1 MKKFKGFPRN
11 PKFTIVVNG
20 IEYKGNPEEI
30 IKDLHKKVRQLEE
43 NRQSYYCVVPWHIL
57 NDKRINATTKLIYAE
72 ITALSN
78 KEGYC
83 WASNGHFAKI
93 FGITDNRVSKLISDL
108 KNKEYVYIE
117 IDKKA
122 GNKRYIWIRPPI
134 GENNHRY
141 GSKQPEPMVQNN
153 HKDNTNID
161 NTKEINKRKKKYS
174 SIKDIKEQDLI
185 EISERYKVPLSFV
198 ELQLEK
204 MENWL
209 GAKGKRYKN
218 YRLALMNWVLRAAE
232 SKVEG
237 RAQDDSKRGVDA
249 RGI

>member
-1 MKKFKGFPRN
+1 M
-11 PKFTIVVNG
+11 IVNG
-20 IEYKGNPEEI
+20 IEYEGNPKII
-30 IKDLHKKVRQLEE
+30 IKDLHRRVRKLEE

-57 NDKRINATTKLIYAE
+57 NDKKISATAKLIYAE

-108 KNKEYVYIE
+108 KKKKYVYIE

-122 GNKRYIWIRPPI
+122 GNKRFIWIRPPI

-141 GSKQPEPMVQNN
+141 GSKQPEAIGQNN

-185 EISERYKVPLSFV
+185 EISEKYKVPLGFV
-198 ELQLEK
+198 KLQYEK
-204 MENWL
+204 MQNWVK
-209 GAKGKRYKN
+209 AKGKRYKN
-218 YRLALMNWVLRAAE
+218 YRRALMNWVLMAAE
-232 SKVEG
+232 RRVEG

-249 RGI
+249 RNV